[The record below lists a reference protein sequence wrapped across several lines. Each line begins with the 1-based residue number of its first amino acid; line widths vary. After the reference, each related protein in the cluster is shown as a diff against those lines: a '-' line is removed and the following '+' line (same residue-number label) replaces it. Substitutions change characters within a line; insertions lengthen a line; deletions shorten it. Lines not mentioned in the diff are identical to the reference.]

1 MSFIYGYSHMYFG
14 KKIAFSIHFALTF
27 EKLMPGWRFLRS
39 LFLLL
44 HVNKENWFPG
54 CAPFIF
60 FFWCLTVLLFVGF
73 WLARISS
80 EIVMMNSLKFHKKNN

>member
-1 MSFIYGYSHMYFG
+1 MYFIYGYSHMYFG

-54 CAPFIF
+54 CAPLFSF
-60 FFWCLTVLLFVGF
+60 FDVSLCYCLIGQNFF
-73 WLARISS
+73 RDSDDEQPEIS
-80 EIVMMNSLKFHKKNN
+80 